1 MYITTYLVF
10 KLMFSGSQDKW
21 ECDLN
26 LTYPPLKLN
35 GPHTGLPGEMAEVQ

>member
-10 KLMFSGSQDKW
+10 KLMFSRSQNKW

-26 LTYPPLKLN
+26 GL
-35 GPHTGLPGEMAEVQ
+35 HTGLPGEMAEVQ